1 MNSLTERRKA
11 TLFLILAALLWSTS
25 GVLIK
30 ALNWQPLS
38 ILAGRG
44 IFTSALFLIYMRR
57 LPKNITRWTLFAAG
71 GSIATQFLFVTST
84 KLTTAANSIF
94 LQYTAPIYVVLL
106 GYWLLRE
113 KPSRSDWSAMGL
125 IFLGLLLFFGDQL
138 TPTGFYGNILAVLS
152 GVTSAIM
159 MVSFRAQKNSSPE
172 DSVLIASIVFVILGF
187 PSILKESQTITNWS
201 SIAYLGIFQIGL
213 AFILFTKGIRHIPA
227 LEANLIGTLE
237 PILNPVW
244 VFLFLDE
251 RMGKFAL
258 LGGLVVLT
266 GVIVSAVG
274 SARTE
279 NELDSSPS
287 PVIE

>member
-1 MNSLTERRKA
+1 MPSLSSRRKA
-11 TLFLILAALLWSTS
+11 VLFLVICAVLWSTS
-25 GVLIK
+25 GVLVK

-44 IFTSALFLIYMRR
+44 IFTSLVFLLYMRR
-57 LPKNITRWTLFAAG
+57 LPKNISRWTLLAAG
-71 GSIATQFLFVTST
+71 GSLATQFLFVTST

-113 KPSRSDWSAMGL
+113 KPSRSDWIAMGI
-125 IFLGLLLFFGDQL
+125 IFLGMFLFFGDQL
-138 TPTGFYGNILAVLS
+138 SPDGFYGNILAVLS

-159 MVSFRAQKNSSPE
+159 MVSFRAQKDATPE
-172 DSVLIASIVFVILGF
+172 DSILIASVVMAVVGL
-187 PSILKESQTITNWS
+187 PSILKESQTITNWLTV
-201 SIAYLGIFQIGL
+201 AYLGIFQIGL
-213 AFILFTKGIRHIPA
+213 AFILFTQGIRHIPA

-237 PILNPVW
+237 PVLNPVW
-244 VFLFLDE
+244 VFLFLGE
-251 RMGKFAL
+251 RMGRFAL

-274 SARTE
+274 SAQGRE
-279 NELDSSPS
+279 AQ
-287 PVIE
+287 